1 LKYVRSFNKQE
12 EKIMKKNACYLPC
25 QKKEEKRPM
34 LFTLWAF
41 SMGVSLLFSS
51 FNCL

>member
-25 QKKEEKRPM
+25 QKKKKRPM
-34 LFTLWAF
+34 LFMLWAF